1 MLGRL
6 DDYLRALSPEFPP
19 FLAANAFT
27 RKRPVRWGNF
37 GTDLVG
43 AGDQKCD
50 VSFESNLLIFEL
62 NLQDGVC
69 PEWMRVAVAMA
80 DVDTEAAATNDAL
93 MSYGDV

>member
-6 DDYLRALSPEFPP
+6 DYLRALSPEFPP

-37 GTDLVG
+37 CTNLVG

-50 VSFESNLLIFEL
+50 VSFESNLLLFEL
-62 NLQDGVC
+62 NLQDGMC

-80 DVDTEAAATNDAL
+80 DVNTEAATNDAL

>member
-27 RKRPVRWGNF
+27 RNRPVRWGNF
-37 GTDLVG
+37 GTNLVG
-43 AGDQKCD
+43 AGDQKFD